1 MRKSKLLSVTAMVI
15 LAVFLIYQLYATF
28 YNPISTEIV
37 RQHTTIDGIN
47 INGVIIRQ
55 EEFVKSNAAG
65 AMHFEIEDGERVSA
79 AGTIASVY
87 ANESQSIA
95 ATEMDLVATEIAN
108 IEEIQKNKDSS
119 AVELGHINSKMYESL
134 NKIIS
139 GANTGRFTDL
149 TAYQENM
156 LTLIN
161 RKQIATGQAVDFSSQ
176 IATLTARYNTLKAQ
190 KGTPIGTIS
199 AQKAGYFFSSTDG
212 YETVLTPE
220 KITELT
226 PEFLDSLTPK
236 NNTDTTVIGKLVS
249 DYTWYIAATISISE
263 SLQFKE
269 GDRLTVKTELKSN
282 PEISVAVHKVNVSAS
297 DDRAVVVLSCQEVSG
312 ELSSMRSGAMTIV
325 KKTYTGLKVS
335 NKALR
340 VVNTTV
346 TDESGDTK
354 TVNQTGVYTVTGMTA
369 KFIPVSI
376 IYSGGDYSLCE
387 IKADDGNLR
396 LYDEIIVKGKNI
408 YDGKIID

>member
-1 MRKSKLLSVTAMVI
+1 MNKSKFLSVTAIIVF
-15 LAVFLIYQLYATF
+15 AVFLIYQLYASF

-37 RQHTTIDGIN
+37 RQYTTVDGIN
-47 INGVIIRQ
+47 IDGVIIRQ
-55 EEFVKSNAAG
+55 EEFVKSSITG
-65 AMHFEIEDGERVSA
+65 AMHFEIDDGERVA
-79 AGTIASVY
+79 AGGVIASVY
-87 ANESQSIA
+87 AGESQSIA

-108 IEEIQKNKDSS
+108 IEEIQKYNDSA
-119 AVELGHINSKMYESL
+119 AVDLGLINSKIYDNL
-134 NKIIS
+134 NSIIAAS
-139 GANTGRFTDL
+139 NTGKFTDL
-149 TAYQENM
+149 TSYQENM

-161 RKQIATGQAVDFSSQ
+161 RKQIATGQAVDFSAQ
-176 IATLTARYNTLKAQ
+176 ITALKERYNTLKTQ
-190 KGTPIGTIS
+190 KGNAVGTIS

-220 KITELT
+220 NLDSIT
-226 PEFLDSLTPK
+226 PETLDNLAPSAV
-236 NNTDTTVIGKLVS
+236 NDTTVVGKLVS
-249 DYTWYIAATISISE
+249 DYTWYIAATVSISE

-269 GDRLTVKTELKSN
+269 GDKLTVKTELKSN
-282 PEISVAVHKVNVSAS
+282 PEISVTVHKVNVSAN
-297 DDRAVVVLSCQEVSG
+297 DDRAVVILSCQETSG
-312 ELSSMRSGAMTIV
+312 ELSSMRVGAMTIV

-346 TDESGDTK
+346 TDESGNTK

-369 KFIPVSI
+369 NFIPVSI

-387 IKADDGNLR
+387 IKTEDGNLR

>member
-28 YNPISTEIV
+28 YNPMSTEIV

-108 IEEIQKNKDSS
+108 IEEIQKYNDSS
-119 AVELGHINSKMYESL
+119 AVDLGLINSKIYESL

-269 GDRLTVKTELKSN
+269 GDRLIVKTELKSN

-387 IKADDGNLR
+387 IKTDDGNLR